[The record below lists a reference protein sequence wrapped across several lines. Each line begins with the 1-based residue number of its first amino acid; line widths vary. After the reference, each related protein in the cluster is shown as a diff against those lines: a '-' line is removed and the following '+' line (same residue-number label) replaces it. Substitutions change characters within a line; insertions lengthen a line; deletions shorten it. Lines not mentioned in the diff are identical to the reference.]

1 MIGIRVLLGSNES
14 KLELEGEDV
23 ATWRRRIGG
32 GDVVPEVANMGGCEA
47 RRTKRHTVWG
57 RVGRLANGNGGYPKK
72 CSKERGF
79 DEVFVAQQRQMVRD

>member
-14 KLELEGEDV
+14 KLEGEAV
-23 ATWRRRIGG
+23 AAWRPRIGG
-32 GDVVPEVANMGGCEA
+32 GGVVPEVASTGGCEA

-57 RVGRLANGNGGYPKK
+57 RVGRLANGNGGYPNK

-79 DEVFVAQQRQMVRD
+79 GEKC